1 MELAFVI
8 KVIAGLKTTVTD
20 AAKKE
25 VEEKIGTTVKTLL
38 ETGDEFKGEVA
49 RAVETAV
56 GELKGMVT
64 EVATDV
70 EVLKDKTIIIKND
83 TPEEMTI
90 SLQGV
95 IKIDKILVPAGK
107 SVGSPV
113 FGKTGEL
120 SVINLKNNKKIGTI
134 VVW

>member
-1 MELAFVI
+1 MNT
-8 KVIAGLKTTVTD
+8 KTIAIIFLGGIIILTGAIFWYLKKD
-20 AAKKE
+20 NAKMVKSDD
-25 VEEKIGTTVKTLL
+25 VKTS
-38 ETGDEFKGEVA
+38 E
-49 RAVETAV
+49 AVKTNIPKEYKASLT
-56 GELKGMVT
+56 LNDNGMAPVQ
-64 EVATDV
+64 VD
-70 EVLKDKTIIIKND
+70 VLKDKTIIIKND